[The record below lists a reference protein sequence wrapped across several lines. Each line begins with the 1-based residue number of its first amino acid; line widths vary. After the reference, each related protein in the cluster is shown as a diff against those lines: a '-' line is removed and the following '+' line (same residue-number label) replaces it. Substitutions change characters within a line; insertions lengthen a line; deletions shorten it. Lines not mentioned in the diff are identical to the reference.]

1 MFGIYKIE
9 NLVNGKVYIGKS
21 KNIERRISQHKYL
34 FKKRD
39 VDAFRKSTNRFLSA
53 DVFEYG
59 LDNFSFSV
67 LETFIEYD
75 KDVLADAECKWMLF
89 FDSLNDE
96 KGYNQILDSSKG
108 RIFSDRLRENFRE
121 RSFGDLNPNYGNAWT
136 DEQKEKASIVQ
147 IERHKKGVYGEEWK
161 KKLSAASSKTWENEA
176 LKKQM
181 AEKVSKAK
189 EKYDFE
195 QRTKQGDLIRVW
207 GSIKE
212 IISENPSYKWQ
223 NIYSV
228 CNGYKK
234 SYMGFVWVKKEK

>member
-21 KNIERRISQHKYL
+21 KNIERRISQHKHL

-39 VDAFRKSTNRFLSA
+39 VDAFRKATNRFLSA
-53 DVFEYG
+53 DVFEHG
-59 LDNFSFSV
+59 IDNFSFSV

-108 RIFSDRLRENFRE
+108 RIFSDRLRENFRD
-121 RSFGDLNPNYGNAWT
+121 RAFGDLNPNYGNAWT

-161 KKLSAASSKTWENEA
+161 KKLSAASSKKWENEA

-212 IISENPSYKWQ
+212 IVSENPSYKWQ